1 MTRCLRGVSDL
12 LSGKD
17 GISSRLSN
25 GRQQLRGVRELRQL
39 TEFTRHIDQSTR
51 AQLKES
57 HG

>member
-1 MTRCLRGVSDL
+1 MTRCLRGLSNL
-12 LSGKD
+12 PSGKD

-51 AQLKES
+51 TQLKES
-57 HG
+57 HA